1 MKTLVGFCLFAVYV
15 LIGMIGIIPSMLL
28 RKEAEFLNFINKH
41 FDEICDKYLNDEED
55 SIS

>member
-1 MKTLVGFCLFAVYV
+1 MKTLIGFCLFAVYV

-41 FDEICDKYLNDEED
+41 FDEICDTYLNDEED
-55 SIS
+55 PIS